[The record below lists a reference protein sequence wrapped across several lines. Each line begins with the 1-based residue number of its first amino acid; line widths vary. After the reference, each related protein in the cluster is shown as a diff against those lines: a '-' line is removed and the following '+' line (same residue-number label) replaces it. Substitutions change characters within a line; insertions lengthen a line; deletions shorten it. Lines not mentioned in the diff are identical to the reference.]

1 MEYRRSLAAS
11 FLYRFFVDIALQL
24 EAEGS
29 GYKAA
34 DWLPVG
40 HESAAVHFER
50 PASQGVQY
58 FNKVGE
64 QDVVGAP
71 VRHMAAD
78 LQACHLSSSLLDAV
92 PLLLLLAH
100 SLLPCG
106 SILSLRG
113 GISAL
118 RQQALG
124 ATKEGQRHAHWSV
137 MGVHGEFI
145 GCCFCRCR

>member
-1 MEYRRSLAAS
+1 MVEYRRSLAAS

-34 DWLPVG
+34 DWLPLG

-78 LQACHLSSSLLDAV
+78 LQACPC
-92 PLLLLLAH
+92 PLL
-100 SLLPCG
+100 
-106 SILSLRG
+106 R
-113 GISAL
+113 
-118 RQQALG
+118 
-124 ATKEGQRHAHWSV
+124 
-137 MGVHGEFI
+137 
-145 GCCFCRCR
+145 

>member
-24 EAEGS
+24 EAGGS
-29 GYKAA
+29 SYKAA
-34 DWLPVG
+34 DWLPPG

-78 LQACHLSSSLLDAV
+78 LQACPCPLLCWMLSRCCCFWHPVCCLVEAFCPLEGASQHCVDKLSLL
-92 PLLLLLAH
+92 
-100 SLLPCG
+100 
-106 SILSLRG
+106 
-113 GISAL
+113 
-118 RQQALG
+118 
-124 ATKEGQRHAHWSV
+124 QRKVSSMH
-137 MGVHGEFI
+137 I
-145 GCCFCRCR
+145 GL